1 MPSLLWIF
9 IDGLGIGPKD
19 PGVNP
24 LARFEPQVLRI
35 FEDHCGPF
43 PKGGICIATDAC
55 LEVPGLPQSATGQ
68 ATLFTGL
75 NTAEILGEH
84 RQGYPDG
91 LLRRL
96 VAESSVFTKL
106 KASGHRV
113 TFANVYTPRFFAQR
127 PRWVS
132 VTTVMAESAGVRL
145 RTFEDLLEGRGVF
158 MDFTNRLLQQNGFDL
173 PEWTPE
179 QAGRQLVRLA
189 RDHDLCLYEYFL
201 TDWMGHRGSFEEAQN
216 VLCLLDRF
224 LAAVL
229 EEMDVENCSL
239 LITSDHGNIEDKTVR
254 RHTRNPVPTLA
265 WGGLADV
272 LAARPGSLRLDH
284 VAPLVLEY
292 LGWRPHPA
300 STGRQDAAARQEPV

>member
-9 IDGLGIGPKD
+9 IDGLGIGRND
-19 PGVNP
+19 PSVNP
-24 LARFEPQVLRI
+24 LARFEPYVLRI
-35 FEDHCGPF
+35 FDDRCGPF

-75 NTAEILGEH
+75 NTARIVGGH
-84 RQGYPDG
+84 RQGYPDAF
-91 LLRRL
+91 LRRL
-96 VAESSVFTKL
+96 VTESSVFTRL
-106 KASGHRV
+106 KASGRRV
-113 TFANVYTPRFFAQR
+113 SFANVYTPRFFEQR

-132 VTTVMAESAGVRL
+132 VTTVMAESSGIRL

-158 MDFTNRLLQQNGFDL
+158 MDFTNRLLRQNGFDL

-201 TDWMGHRGSFEEAQN
+201 TDLMGHRGSFEEAQA
-216 VLCLLDRF
+216 VLHRLDGF

-229 EEMDVENCSL
+229 DEIDLDDCSL
-239 LITSDHGNIEDKTVR
+239 LVTSDHGNIEDKTVR
-254 RHTRNPVPTLA
+254 QHTRNPVPTLA
-265 WGGLADV
+265 WGR
-272 LAARPGSLRLDH
+272 LAALLSARSGALRLDH
-284 VAPLVLEY
+284 VAPLVLDY
-292 LGWRPHPA
+292 LGWKPPA
-300 STGRQDAAARQEPV
+300 RTARQYAAPRQEPV